1 MSEAPKLSLY
11 RRLTSSVPIMV
22 TVLVHAVVVGIAGYL
37 VTETIIGK
45 KKTFEEAPPADTSF
59 KKQVEHRLQVARKSG
74 GSTSSP
80 VSAQRIVSTATDA
93 LQLPEMPELPKVGA
107 SSLNGIGF
115 GAGMGSVGAGSGY
128 NTGLGGGSGT
138 GAGFM
143 SMSFLGVTNQRVS
156 KVVFAVDVSLDIM
169 DIKKGGFQAFNIIRE
184 QIMRLISTLSPATEF
199 DVVLFERSN
208 IRLFTEDLTPGSVE
222 NKTRFF
228 EWMKTVNSNMNNLGA
243 SSAKGSIPWRKV
255 VPPNVGIDPDY
266 RPGWWVSPVHA
277 ALQLKPE
284 VIFLITGS
292 AGTGHIEISD
302 SEWEKRKL
310 AAEKTDRETLIELKK
325 AKLEPDA
332 MLKARG
338 DAFAKA
344 RADLNAINKK
354 QEAKG
359 KDPFIYA
366 DQRRLADTDFQAAVR
381 KAGYPEFRL
390 DTTGWSYP
398 DGKPIWWHWSALN
411 RLSGAN
417 WDDAQ
422 KYISRLQSAFLRQT
436 ASVNIFYFVGPDFK
450 PDNASENFT
459 KTARRY
465 NGKFEVLTTERL
477 KQIQEAADKA
487 AAK

>member
-22 TVLVHAVVVGIAGYL
+22 TVIIHAVVVGIAGYL

-107 SSLNGIGF
+107 SSLNGMGF
-115 GAGMGSVGAGSGY
+115 GAGMGTVGAGSGY
-128 NTGLGGGSGT
+128 NTGLGGGGGT

-156 KVVFAVDVSLDIM
+156 KVVFAVDVSLDLM

-199 DVVLFERSN
+199 DVVLFERNN
-208 IRLFTEDLTPGSVE
+208 IRLFTEELTPGSVE

-228 EWMKTVNSNMNNLGA
+228 EWMKTVNSNMNSLGV

-266 RPGWWVSPVHA
+266 RPGWWVTPVHA

-292 AGTGHIEISD
+292 AGTGQLEISD
-302 SEWEKRKL
+302 AEWTKRQL
-310 AAEKTDRETLIELKK
+310 AAEKADKEMLVEFKK
-325 AKLEPDA
+325 AKLDPDTV
-332 MLKARG
+332 MKARN
-338 DAFAKA
+338 DAFAKTA
-344 RADLNAINKK
+344 ADLNAINKK
-354 QEAKG
+354 QESKG
-359 KDPFIYA
+359 KDPFIIA
-366 DQRRLADTDFQAAVR
+366 DKRRLSDADFQAAVR
-381 KAGYPEFRL
+381 KAGYPEFKL
-390 DTTGWSYP
+390 DTTGWSFA
-398 DGKPIWWHWSALN
+398 DGKPIWWHWSLPN
-411 RLSGAN
+411 KLSGAS
-417 WDDAQ
+417 WEDAQ

-436 ASVNIFYFVGPDFK
+436 ASLNIFYFVGPEFK
-450 PDNASENFT
+450 PGAASENFT

-465 NGKFEVLTTERL
+465 NGKFEILTTERL